1 MAAIHR
7 DVHIHST
14 YSFDG
19 KSPVRA
25 YIDRARELGLREI
38 CITDHQE
45 LQIHTRQYRPYDG
58 DGYYAEMIRLREE
71 CRGFLDL
78 RLGTELGILSD
89 RVEEARRRAKA
100 YPYDFIIL
108 SAHWCDGSP
117 NFYSEPWGSYTNW
130 DVFILHLRRQLE
142 YARIME
148 DFDVLGHITYYSR
161 RSPYRDKEFRYTDA
175 PDLLDALFQ
184 TLIETGRG
192 IEINT
197 STCGSLGFSMP
208 DYDILRRYRELG
220 GEIVTVGSDAHTAQ
234 ALGAGLDHAAAIL
247 ERAGFSHYTTF
258 HGRKPVFHPLEGRP

>member
-1 MAAIHR
+1 
-7 DVHIHST
+7 
-14 YSFDG
+14 
-19 KSPVRA
+19 
-25 YIDRARELGLREI
+25 
-38 CITDHQE
+38 
-45 LQIHTRQYRPYDG
+45 
-58 DGYYAEMIRLREE
+58 MIRLREE
-71 CRGFLDL
+71 CREFLDL

-117 NFYSEPWGSYTNW
+117 NFYSEPWGSYTNR
-130 DVFILHLRRQLE
+130 DVFTLHLRRQLE

-220 GEIVTVGSDAHTAQ
+220 GRDRHRG
-234 ALGAGLDHAAAIL
+234 LRCPYRPGPGAGLDHAAAIL
-247 ERAGFSHYTTF
+247 ERAGFPTIPPSMAANRSFIPWRAVHDSGLSCAYRLFLRRQVHRGPIPSGGGCHGNGPRLFYRAFQSHGAGRRHRPDAAG
-258 HGRKPVFHPLEGRP
+258 HGRL